1 MLAILLTV
9 AKSSLGS
16 CTKILVYNSGG
27 LYMESNESVENRLHP
42 QLWPLV
48 KHCLANENLL
58 LHGGLV
64 NIKNLR
70 SRYEKVLSF
79 KVNN

>member
-1 MLAILLTV
+1 MLAILLTDV
-9 AKSSLGS
+9 KSSLGLGS
-16 CTKILVYNSGG
+16 CIKILEYDRGG
-27 LYMESNESVENRLHP
+27 LYMESNESVESRLHP

-48 KHCLANENLL
+48 KHCLTNENLL

-70 SRYEKVLSF
+70 SRYEKVFS
-79 KVNN
+79 